1 MLSLQLKSGEYLTIG
16 DDIAIQIFQ
25 QSGSAFSVA
34 VKAPKEIPV
43 LRGAVAERSGEQ
55 RPDGLRDQRSK
66 TPAEKKRDAKRLR
79 LVEEKRIQAARL
91 QTQKAAALQN
101 MQQSLDHMEALAGQ
115 KKQTEIIA
123 AEAVAAEKTDSSTAD
138 YAMSELQKEIQLL
151 KMQLKRLAKLD
162 GADSSAEGMLPKQ
175 PAAQE
180 KNALLRRNDS
190 GVREKT
196 PDARENA
203 VPVRTCGMAQESL
216 TV

>member
-16 DDIAIQIFQ
+16 EDIAIQIFQ

-34 VKAPKEIPV
+34 VKAPKEISI
-43 LRGAVAERSGEQ
+43 LRGAVAERSGKKK
-55 RPDGLRDQRSK
+55 PDDLRERQSK
-66 TPAEKKRDAKRLR
+66 TPSEKNWDARRLTLVQDRWKKRS
-79 LVEEKRIQAARL
+79 EL
-91 QTQKAAALQN
+91 QEQKEIALQSMRQILN
-101 MQQSLDHMEALAGQ
+101 RMEALT
-115 KKQTEIIA
+115 KQNVPTEIIA

-190 GVREKT
+190 GVREKI

>member
-138 YAMSELQKEIQLL
+138 KNISELQKEIKML
-151 KMQLKRLAKLD
+151 KMQLKRLVKLD
-162 GADSSAEGMLPKQ
+162 GTSDSASCKSQKHSVL
-175 PAAQE
+175 
-180 KNALLRRNDS
+180 
-190 GVREKT
+190 
-196 PDARENA
+196 
-203 VPVRTCGMAQESL
+203 
-216 TV
+216 